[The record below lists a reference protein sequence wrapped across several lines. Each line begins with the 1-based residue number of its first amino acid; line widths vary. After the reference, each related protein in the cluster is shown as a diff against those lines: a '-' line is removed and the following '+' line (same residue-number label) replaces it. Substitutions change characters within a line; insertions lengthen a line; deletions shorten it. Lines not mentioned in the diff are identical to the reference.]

1 MAYVVKAYAGGKI
14 NLAPK
19 TTTEEILQNLTM
31 LLSTPKY
38 TVPLDRDFGLSQR
51 FIDKPAPAVAE
62 ALFVSEI
69 LDAIEKYE
77 PRVKVESVTFEQ
89 GDTPGMLIP
98 RVEVVIIGDE
108 K

>member
-1 MAYVVKAYAGGKI
+1 MAYIVTANTGGKI

-19 TTTEEILQNLTM
+19 TREEEILQNVRF
-31 LLSTPKY
+31 LLSTPKF

-51 FIDKPAPAVAE
+51 FIDKPLPVAE
-62 ALFVSEI
+62 SLFRAEI

-77 PRVKVESVTFEQ
+77 PRVEVENVTFEQ

-98 RVEVVIIGDE
+98 QVEVNIVDGNE
-108 K
+108 

>member
-1 MAYVVKAYAGGKI
+1 MYVVKAYTGDKI
-14 NLAPK
+14 NLAPE
-19 TTTEEILQNLTM
+19 TREEEILQNLSM
-31 LLSTPKY
+31 LLSTPKF

-51 FIDKPAPAVAE
+51 FVDKPLPVAE

-77 PRVKVESVTFEQ
+77 PRVEVDGVTFEQ

-98 RVEVVIIGDE
+98 RVEVNILDDTE
-108 K
+108 